1 MAKVSQEIR
10 DKYTVTIGIECH
22 VQLKTNTKLF
32 AGVSNDARNA
42 APNTLISHIC
52 MGLPGALPVVN
63 AHAIELASRAAFAL
77 KSTPSTFSTFDR
89 KHYFY
94 PDLPMGYQITQF
106 YDPIVVGGKVHTNVD
121 GTPHVVSIT
130 RAHLEADAGKNTHPA
145 GADYSLVDLNRAG
158 TPLLEIV
165 SDPDIHSPAEARAY
179 AHELFLLMKYAD
191 VSDADLFHG
200 NMRFDVNVSVST
212 TDELGTRTETKN
224 LNSFK
229 SVEKAA
235 EYEINRQIALLEKGV
250 KIDQETRGWD
260 DGSQKTTSQR
270 GKEQAHDYRYMPDPD
285 LPPIELSD
293 DFIARVKET
302 LPMMPDEWRAT
313 LAGLGL
319 DASQISVLLEAEVD
333 NSNVEYLLILKNNLS
348 NKNYAKQ
355 LANWFVNIEIPYR
368 RDEANNP
375 RILAPQKPKL
385 YKAVY
390 DMVEANKLSSTSA
403 RNLIQLLLDHEE
415 LPDNI
420 EQYATDQGLVQVSN
434 TDELEKIADTVIEDN
449 SQAVTDIKSGEMKA
463 LGFLVGQMMKLSK
476 GKANPS
482 IAQEILKNKI
492 LS

>member
-1 MAKVSQEIR
+1 MATVPKNIR
-10 DKYTVTIGIECH
+10 EKYTVTIGIECH
-22 VQLKTNTKLF
+22 VQLKTRTKLF
-32 AGVSNDARNA
+32 SGISNDARDA

-52 MGLPGALPVVN
+52 MGLPGALPVVK

-77 KSTPSTFSTFDR
+77 KSTPAPFSTFDR

-106 YDPIVVGGKVHTNVD
+106 YDPIVVGGEVRTEVD
-121 GTPHVVSIT
+121 GKPHTVRIT
-130 RAHLEADAGKNTHPA
+130 RAHLEADAGKSSHPA
-145 GADYSLVDLNRAG
+145 GAPYSLVDLNRAG

-165 SDPDIHSPAEARAY
+165 SEPDIHSPAEARAY

-200 NMRFDVNVSVST
+200 NMRFDVNVSVSK
-212 TDELGTRTETKN
+212 TDALGTRTETKN

-235 EYEINRQIALLEKGV
+235 EYEINRQINLLERGE

-260 DGSQKTTSQR
+260 EATQKTTSQR

-285 LPPIELSD
+285 LPPIELD
-293 DFIARVKET
+293 QDFIAKIKES
-302 LPMMPDEWRAT
+302 LPTMPDEWRGH
-313 LAGLGL
+313 LVKLGL
-319 DASQISVLLEAEVD
+319 DSSQIDVLLEAEVD
-333 NSNVEYLLILKNNLS
+333 NSEIAYLNILQDNLS
-348 NKNYAKQ
+348 DTAFAKQ

-368 RDEANNP
+368 KDEGNNP
-375 RILAPQKPKL
+375 RILDPQKPAL

-390 DMVEANKLSSTSA
+390 TMVQDNKLSSTA
-403 RNLIQLLLDHEE
+403 AKNLIQLLLDSEK
-415 LPDNI
+415 LPDDI
-420 EQYATDQGLVQVSN
+420 EAFAEAKGLVQVSN
-434 TDELEKIADTVIEDN
+434 TNELATIVEKVIAEN
-449 SQAVTDIKSGEMKA
+449 PQAVSDIQNGEMKA
-463 LGFLVGQMMKLSK
+463 LGFLVGQMMKLSQ

-482 IAQEILKNKI
+482 VAQDLLKKKI